1 MIFKRLVI
9 FILLSIYIMWK
20 EISRETR
27 LVIGWNITTSIW
39 EFRTKDLTLEV
50 ELRNA
55 RTLQA
60 FIRKKW
66 SSDNFVSFSFDPD
79 TKIEYAIKD
88 VENYL
93 NDNFKI
99 ID

>member
-1 MIFKRLVI
+1 M
-9 FILLSIYIMWK
+9 
-20 EISRETR
+20 
-27 LVIGWNITTSIW
+27 
-39 EFRTKDLTLEV
+39 TLEV
-50 ELRNA
+50 ELRKA

-66 SSDNFVSFSFDPD
+66 SPDNFVSFWFDPD
-79 TKIEYAIKD
+79 IKIDEAIKT
-88 VENYL
+88 VESYL

>member
-1 MIFKRLVI
+1 
-9 FILLSIYIMWK
+9 MWK

-27 LVIGWNITTSIW
+27 LVIGWDITTSIW
-39 EFRTKDLTLEV
+39 EFRTKGLKLEV
-50 ELRNA
+50 ELRKA
-55 RTLQA
+55 RSLQT

-79 TKIEYAIKD
+79 TKIEDAIKD

>member
-1 MIFKRLVI
+1 
-9 FILLSIYIMWK
+9 MWK
-20 EISRETR
+20 EISRESH

-39 EFRTKDLTLEV
+39 EFRTKDMTLEV
-50 ELRNA
+50 ELRKA
-55 RTLQA
+55 STFQA

-66 SSDNFVSFSFDPD
+66 HYDYFVSFWFDPD
-79 TKIEYAIKD
+79 VQIEKAIKT
-88 VENYL
+88 VESYL

>member
-1 MIFKRLVI
+1 
-9 FILLSIYIMWK
+9 MWK
-20 EISRETR
+20 EISRETH
-27 LVIGWNITTSIW
+27 LVIGGNITTSIW

-66 SSDNFVSFSFDPD
+66 HYDYFVSIWFGPD
-79 TKIEYAIKD
+79 IQIEDAVKT
-88 VENYL
+88 VESYL

>member
-1 MIFKRLVI
+1 
-9 FILLSIYIMWK
+9 MWK

-27 LVIGWNITTSIW
+27 LVIGWDITTSIW
-39 EFRTKDLTLEV
+39 EFRTKGLKLEV
-50 ELRNA
+50 ELRKA
-55 RTLQA
+55 RSLQA

-66 SSDNFVSFSFDPD
+66 SPDNFVSFSFDPD
-79 TKIEYAIKD
+79 TKIEDAIKD
-88 VENYL
+88 VESYL